1 MRSAIVG
8 LLGVALAATAVPT
21 TAVAAPHLESA
32 VVVDVGAPRTVQAA
46 TTGER
51 RLAVLV
57 NRVRARK
64 GLPQLRYSADISN
77 RADPWARLLG
87 RPRFSG
93 RLAHDPDFFTDIR
106 RACRVATSGAE
117 NVAARQDRAMPRR
130 STTARRAARG
140 LLRQYLNSPP
150 HRANLLDPAA
160 THFGVATVMRTRSP
174 GGVYVANV
182 LRFARA
188 SSC

>member
-8 LLGVALAATAVPT
+8 VLGVALAATVVPT
-21 TAVAAPHLESA
+21 TALGAPIVSDA
-32 VVVDVGAPRTVQAA
+32 VVVEARAPRTVETA

-57 NRVRARK
+57 NRVRDRK
-64 GLPQLRYSADISN
+64 GLPRLRYSADISQ
-77 RADPWARLLG
+77 RADPWARTLG
-87 RPRFSG
+87 RPRFAG

-117 NVAARQDRAMPRR
+117 NVAARHDRAMPRR

-160 THFGVATVMRTRSP
+160 THFGVATVMRTRTP

>member
-1 MRSAIVG
+1 MRAAIVG
-8 LLGVALAATAVPT
+8 VLGVVLAATAAPM
-21 TAVAAPHLESA
+21 TARAAPVGESTVVVAASSA
-32 VVVDVGAPRTVQAA
+32 RAAEAA

-64 GLPQLRYSADISN
+64 GLPQLRYSVDISQ
-77 RADPWARLLG
+77 RADTWARVLG
-87 RPRFSG
+87 RPRFAG

-117 NVAARQDRAMPRR
+117 NVAARRDKALQRR

-150 HRANLLDPAA
+150 HRANLLDPTA
-160 THFGVATVMRTRSP
+160 THFGVATVMRTRTP

-188 SSC
+188 ASC

>member
-106 RACRVATSGAE
+106 RACRVAASGAE

-140 LLRQYLNSPP
+140 LLRQYLNSP
-150 HRANLLDPAA
+150 
-160 THFGVATVMRTRSP
+160 RTGRICSIP
-174 GGVYVANV
+174 LPLTSG
-182 LRFARA
+182 LRR
-188 SSC
+188 